1 MGGEKCKSPVMDI
14 VQWNL
19 WLLEV
24 RFLDSCRNSHKLRI
38 LQMNFSNVGTLTN
51 RGFYR

>member
-1 MGGEKCKSPVMDI
+1 MGGEKCKSPVMDL

-24 RFLDSCRNSHKLRI
+24 RFLDSCRNSHKSRI
-38 LQMNFSNVGTLTN
+38 LQMDFSNVGTTANLD
-51 RGFYR
+51 